1 MSSEQELGGPVIG
14 GVQVLEVADDGARET
29 AMAQARNV
37 LAASRKAAF
46 DEHRP
51 QVVQQL
57 VQPEATVVMPQAV
70 NYVAPQYQAPI
81 ARPHQ
86 VHTGPRRVRLTIAR
100 LDPWSIMKLG
110 FLLSVAA
117 GLMAVIAVT
126 LFWLVIDHLEVFSTL
141 QDFINDA
148 VGTGATV
155 NIVQYFEFGRI
166 VSLATLVAVVNVIIM
181 TILAAIMALLY
192 NITAMLVGGIR
203 VTLRDD

>member
-1 MSSEQELGGPVIG
+1 MSSEQDLGGTVIG
-14 GVQVLEVADDGARET
+14 GVQVLASEDDGARAA
-29 AMAQARNV
+29 AMEQARSV
-37 LAASRKAAF
+37 LAASRKASF

-51 QVVQQL
+51 QVVQ
-57 VQPEATVVMPQAV
+57 PEAVAVVPQAV
-70 NYVAPQYQAPI
+70 NFLPAQYQVPV
-81 ARPHQ
+81 ARP

-100 LDPWSIMKLG
+100 LDPWSVMKLG
-110 FLLSVAA
+110 FLLSVAI
-117 GLMAVIAVT
+117 GLMAVIATT
-126 LFWLVIDHLEVFSTL
+126 LFWLVIDHLQVFATL

-181 TILAAIMALLY
+181 TILAAIMAILY
-192 NITAMLVGGIR
+192 NITAMLVGGVR